1 MDISGPQVIL
11 PEAVAALLCLLSN
24 SLSRVREHLNAAPY
38 PLPLG
43 RGCMQRV
50 FFQIFSDQIISL
62 FSLPSFNLFFKRLY
76 MEQEFFFPP
85 PSLPSLHIAR
95 VLLDN
100 KRDFLLDY
108 AIPEALE
115 KEIVLGTHVRVPFKN
130 GFGRGIV
137 VDILEKQNST
147 LKPLLCRENKELLVP
162 QNILKLCKWI
172 ADYYCSPLIS
182 ALQAALPDSISRATI
197 KPKEDLLLSLPAHLD
212 PLYIQSKIKR
222 AKKEKEALDFLQKW
236 QPAWL
241 SELPKKTGISRNIW
255 KNLLRKGLIVGLSQ
269 KKAETYFPIVP
280 NLSPPKCLT
289 EEQSHAVHLIEEEM
303 HKGLP
308 QPILLFGVTG
318 SGKTE
323 VYMRTIEKCLKQ
335 KKQVLLLVPEISL
348 TPQLLERIKARF
360 TAQGASIGCWHSRIS
375 RSEKAT
381 LWYDILRG
389 KIDILVGTRSALFAP
404 FPSLGLIIVD
414 EEHESSFK
422 QEESPRYHGRD
433 VAVMR
438 ARLEGALIILGSA
451 TPSLESYYNAMSGK
465 YKLIELKR
473 RVEERK
479 LPSVSIVDLRK
490 RKRRLSQQEKKGT
503 GFFLKPEELV
513 SDELK
518 EAIEKRLERKEQI
531 ILYINHRGYSSSL
544 QCSDCGYVL
553 PCPNCSISLSFHKN
567 LGILNCHLCN
577 YSASVPSFCP
587 MCRAVG
593 AFKFLGSGTEKVEEA
608 IQQLFS
614 SARVLRMDSDTM
626 KKKGAME
633 RALRAFGEGQFDI
646 LVGTQM
652 VAKGLD
658 FPHVSLVGIVSIDGL
673 LHLPDFRASEKS
685 FQQLLQVSGRSGR
698 GSVEGEVFVQTRTP
712 YHPAIQFAR
721 HHDYLGFVD
730 QELEFRKTLFYPPF
744 CRAILIR
751 FIGNPEEKVKF
762 MTEAFTKEIKDA
774 LKDSNALI
782 SEPTQAP
789 IAKIKGKYHYQL
801 FIRCQKVMEISQK
814 LKKLIF
820 GKDSEMG
827 INIRIDVDPQDLLK

>member
-1 MDISGPQVIL
+1 
-11 PEAVAALLCLLSN
+11 
-24 SLSRVREHLNAAPY
+24 
-38 PLPLG
+38 
-43 RGCMQRV
+43 
-50 FFQIFSDQIISL
+50 
-62 FSLPSFNLFFKRLY
+62 

-130 GFGRGIV
+130 GFGKGIV
-137 VDILEKQNST
+137 VDILEKQNSA

-182 ALQAALPDSISRATI
+182 ALQAALPDSIRATI

-212 PLYIQSKIKR
+212 PLSIQSKIKR

-269 KKAETYFPIVP
+269 KKDGNYFPIVP
-280 NLSPPKCLT
+280 DLSFPKCLT
-289 EEQSHAVHLIEEEM
+289 KEQSHAVRLIEEEM

-323 VYMRTIEKCLKQ
+323 VYMRTIEKCLTQ

-389 KIDILVGTRSALFAP
+389 KINILVGTRSALFAP

-490 RKRRLSQQEKKGT
+490 RKRNLSQQEKKGT
-503 GFFLKPEELV
+503 DFYLKPEELI

-608 IQQLFS
+608 IQQLFC

-626 KKKGAME
+626 KKKGAVE
-633 RALRAFGEGQFDI
+633 RALRAFGERQFDI

-652 VAKGLD
+652 VSKGLD

-751 FIGNPEEKVKF
+751 FIGSPEEKVKF
-762 MTEAFTKEIKDA
+762 MTEAFTKEIKEA
-774 LKDSNALI
+774 LKDSNAI
-782 SEPTQAP
+782 IGEPTQAP

-820 GKDSEMG
+820 GKESEMG